1 MPTCWRTLSTTQ
13 TEGRSMTP
21 AIQLTR
27 VNRVVA
33 GIKRWERKKK
43 TAETKLAKL
52 RKQLKYY
59 QQKGLV
65 L

>member
-1 MPTCWRTLSTTQ
+1 
-13 TEGRSMTP
+13 MTP